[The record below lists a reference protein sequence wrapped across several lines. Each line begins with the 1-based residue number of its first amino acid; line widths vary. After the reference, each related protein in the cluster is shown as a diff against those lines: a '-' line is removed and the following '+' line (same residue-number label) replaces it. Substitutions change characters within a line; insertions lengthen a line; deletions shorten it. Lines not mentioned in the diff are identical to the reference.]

1 MRVLEKLLHIYY
13 LFLVL
18 LPLSSSSLTMLLL
31 IQLLVALIFTLSIR
45 VDAFS
50 PSSFGVRS
58 SPIRQTSSTSPS
70 TSRLYSSSNN
80 DDVDND
86 TATKEVIS
94 TMGNI
99 YTPLDRPLLAIIDTI
114 SLTIFAAIGKSS
126 HSSDGSLD
134 ILSVLITAF
143 PFITV
148 WLATAPITAVYS
160 PDYKNEKSNV
170 IASVLMKVMGGWLL
184 AVPLG
189 IVLRGVLKGY
199 VPPTPFIVVTLLAT
213 LIILVGVRILF
224 SVAEDFFVEFV

>member
-1 MRVLEKLLHIYY
+1 
-13 LFLVL
+13 
-18 LPLSSSSLTMLLL
+18 MLL
-31 IQLLVALIFTLSIR
+31 IHLLVALILTLSIR

-58 SPIRQTSSTSPS
+58 SPIRQTTKHFLPYSSSTSPS
-70 TSRLYSSSNN
+70 TSCLYSSSN

-148 WLATAPITAVYS
+148 WLATSPITAVYS

-189 IVLRGVLKGY
+189 IVLRGIIKGY
-199 VPPTPFIVVTLLAT
+199 VPPAPFIVVTLLAT

-224 SVAEDFFVEFV
+224 SIAEDFFVEFV

>member
-1 MRVLEKLLHIYY
+1 
-13 LFLVL
+13 
-18 LPLSSSSLTMLLL
+18 MLLL

>member
-1 MRVLEKLLHIYY
+1 M
-13 LFLVL
+13 
-18 LPLSSSSLTMLLL
+18 MLLI
-31 IQLLVALIFTLSIR
+31 IQLLVALIVTIR

-50 PSSFGVRS
+50 PSLFGSSIRS
-58 SPIRQTSSTSPS
+58 SPIIRTKHFPPYYSSSTSPS
-70 TSRLYSSSNN
+70 TSSRLYSSSNN

-86 TATKEVIS
+86 TTATKEAIS

-99 YTPLDRPLLAIIDTI
+99 YSPLDRPLLAIIDTI
-114 SLTIFAAIGKSS
+114 SLTIFAAIGKTS

-143 PFITV
+143 PFITC
-148 WLATAPITAVYS
+148 WLATSPITAVYS

-189 IVLRGVLKGY
+189 IVLRSVIKGY
-199 VPPTPFIVVTLLAT
+199 VPPAPFIVVTLLAT

>member
-1 MRVLEKLLHIYY
+1 
-13 LFLVL
+13 
-18 LPLSSSSLTMLLL
+18 MLLL
-31 IQLLVALIFTLSIR
+31 IQLLVTLMAMPSIR

-50 PSSFGVRS
+50 PPSSFGIRS
-58 SPIRQTSSTSPS
+58 SQISTTKHYSNMSLQLSSPPS
-70 TSRLYSSSNN
+70 SSRLYSSSND

-148 WLATAPITAVYS
+148 WLATSPITAVYS

-184 AVPLG
+184 AIPLG
-189 IVLRGVLKGY
+189 IVMRGLIKGY
-199 VPPTPFIVVTLLAT
+199 VPPAPFIVVTLLAT

-224 SVAEDFFVEFV
+224 SIAEDFFVEFV

>member
-1 MRVLEKLLHIYY
+1 M
-13 LFLVL
+13 
-18 LPLSSSSLTMLLL
+18 MLL
-31 IQLLVALIFTLSIR
+31 IVQLLVALILTLSIR
-45 VDAFS
+45 VDAFFS

-58 SPIRQTSSTSPS
+58 SPLRLTTKHFLPNTS
-70 TSRLYSSSNN
+70 LLQLSNT

-94 TMGNI
+94 TMGEI

-114 SLTIFAAIGKSS
+114 SLTAFAAIGKSS

-148 WLATAPITAVYS
+148 WLATSPITAVYS

-189 IVLRGVLKGY
+189 IVLRSIIKGY
-199 VPPTPFIVVTLLAT
+199 VPPAPFIVVTLLAT

-224 SVAEDFFVEFV
+224 SIAEDFFVEFV